1 MKNQAAPT
9 GPAGARFAPSRREA
23 LALLVAGSAAA
34 RAQDRSGAFNLALSE
49 SVVGDVNLNDA
60 RAAMTVWINRL
71 TKELGLSVR
80 IAPEIFEKAEAFPAR
95 LRAGSLDAVAVNIL
109 EYRRMS
115 TLLDDRQV
123 TVPVQARRLEYVL
136 LVNSNAGIASV
147 ADLKGRSLTL
157 LESPPACM
165 APAWL
170 WTLVHGLEPA
180 GPSRFF
186 GSITR
191 EPRPAKVMLPVFFG
205 QVEACVTTSES
216 FATMSELN
224 PQMGKRMKSLAVSPE
239 IVASLYGFRKGWI
252 DGTRERMMSA
262 WQNIGNTASGRQV
275 LTMFQINGL
284 ATKDI
289 VCLKATLA
297 ILTQAERAGY
307 KPGLPGGDGTAR

>member
-1 MKNQAAPT
+1 MKLQPRPV
-9 GPAGARFAPSRREA
+9 PARHGPSRRQA
-23 LALLVAGSAAA
+23 LALLVAASAGA
-34 RAQDRSGAFNLALSE
+34 RAQDQSKAFGLGLSE

-95 LRAGSLDAVAVNIL
+95 LRAGTLDAVAVNLL

-136 LVNSNAGIASV
+136 LVNSNAGIAKV
-147 ADLKGRSLTL
+147 ADLKGRRLTL
-157 LESPPACM
+157 LANPSACV

-170 WTLVHGLEPA
+170 WTLIHPLEPA
-180 GPSRFF
+180 GPGRFF

-224 PQMGKRMKSLAVSPE
+224 PQMGKRMRSLAVSPE
-239 IVASLYGFRKGWI
+239 IVASLYGFRKGW
-252 DGTRERMMSA
+252 DQRSRDRMKA
-262 WQNIGNTASGRQV
+262 ALANVGNSASGRQV
-275 LTMFQINGL
+275 LALFQINGL
-284 ATKDI
+284 AARDTS
-289 VCLKATLA
+289 CLDSALA
-297 ILTQAERAGY
+297 ILDQADRAGF
-307 KPGLPGGDGTAR
+307 KPGNPGAAGAAG